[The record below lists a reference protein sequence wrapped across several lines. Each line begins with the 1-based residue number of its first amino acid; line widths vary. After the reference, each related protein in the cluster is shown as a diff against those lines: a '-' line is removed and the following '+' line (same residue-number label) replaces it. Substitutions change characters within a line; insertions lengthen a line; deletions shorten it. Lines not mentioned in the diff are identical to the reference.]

1 MIDIL
6 GYLLDGFVIILGAT
20 LSVAAWK
27 AYKKSGMKSILLLF
41 LAFIMF
47 VAKKVIENF
56 HIIKI
61 SLSSEIL
68 DVISTTFELLIL
80 ILFFIALIRRD

>member
-1 MIDIL
+1 
-6 GYLLDGFVIILGAT
+6 
-20 LSVAAWK
+20 
-27 AYKKSGMKSILLLF
+27 
-41 LAFIMF
+41 MF

-68 DVISTTFELLIL
+68 DVTSALFELVIL
-80 ILFFIALIRRD
+80 GLFFIALIRRD

>member
-1 MIDIL
+1 VIDIL

-68 DVISTTFELLIL
+68 DVISALFELVIL
-80 ILFFIALIRRD
+80 GLFFIALIRRD

>member
-1 MIDIL
+1 VIDSL
-6 GYLLDGFVIILGAT
+6 GYLLDGFVIILGAM

-27 AYKKSGMKSILLLF
+27 AYRKSGMKSILLLF
-41 LAFIMF
+41 LAFLMF
-47 VAKKVIENF
+47 VAKKVIENL
-56 HIIKI
+56 HLIKI

>member
-6 GYLLDGFVIILGAT
+6 GYLLDGFVIMLGAT

-68 DVISTTFELLIL
+68 DVISALFELVIL
-80 ILFFIALIRRD
+80 GLFFIALIRRD

>member
-1 MIDIL
+1 VIDIL

-47 VAKKVIENF
+47 IAKKVIENF

-68 DVISTTFELLIL
+68 DVISALFELVIL
-80 ILFFIALIRRD
+80 GLFFIALIRRD

>member
-47 VAKKVIENF
+47 IAKKVIENF

-68 DVISTTFELLIL
+68 DVISALFELVIL
-80 ILFFIALIRRD
+80 GLFFIALIRRD

>member
-6 GYLLDGFVIILGAT
+6 GYLLDGVVIILGAM

-27 AYKKSGMKSILLLF
+27 AYRKSGMKSILLLF
-41 LAFIMF
+41 LAFLMF
-47 VAKKVIENF
+47 VAKKIIENF
-56 HIIKI
+56 HLIKT

-68 DVISTTFELLIL
+68 EVVSTTFELLIL
-80 ILFFIALIRRD
+80 VLFFTALIRRD

>member
-1 MIDIL
+1 MIDSL
-6 GYLLDGFVIILGAT
+6 GYLLDGFVIILGAM

-27 AYKKSGMKSILLLF
+27 AYRKSGMKSILLLF
-41 LAFIMF
+41 LAFLMF

-56 HIIKI
+56 HLIKI

>member
-6 GYLLDGFVIILGAT
+6 GYLLDGVVIVLGAM

-27 AYKKSGMKSILLLF
+27 AYRKSGMKSILLLF
-41 LAFIMF
+41 LAFLMF
-47 VAKKVIENF
+47 VAKKIIDNF
-56 HIIKI
+56 HLIKT

-68 DVISTTFELLIL
+68 EVTSTTFELLIL
-80 ILFFIALIRRD
+80 VLFFIALIRRD

>member
-20 LSVAAWK
+20 LSVATWK

-56 HIIKI
+56 HITKI

-68 DVISTTFELLIL
+68 DVTSALFELVIL
-80 ILFFIALIRRD
+80 GLFFIALIRRD

>member
-1 MIDIL
+1 MIDSL
-6 GYLLDGFVIILGAT
+6 GYLLDGFVIILGAM

-27 AYKKSGMKSILLLF
+27 AYRKSGMKSILLLF
-41 LAFIMF
+41 LAFLMF
-47 VAKKVIENF
+47 VAKKVIENL
-56 HIIKI
+56 HLIKI

>member
-1 MIDIL
+1 MINSL
-6 GYLLDGFVIILGAT
+6 GYLLDGFVIILGAI

-27 AYKKSGMKSILLLF
+27 AYRKSGMKSILLLF
-41 LAFIMF
+41 LAFLMF

-56 HIIKI
+56 HLIKT
-61 SLSSEIL
+61 SLSPEIL

-80 ILFFIALIRRD
+80 MLFFIALIRRD

>member
-1 MIDIL
+1 VIDSL
-6 GYLLDGFVIILGAT
+6 GYLLDGFIIILGAM

-27 AYKKSGMKSILLLF
+27 AYRKSGMKSILLLF
-41 LAFIMF
+41 LAFLMF
-47 VAKKVIENF
+47 VAKKVIENL
-56 HIIKI
+56 HLIKI

>member
-68 DVISTTFELLIL
+68 DVISALFELVIL
-80 ILFFIALIRRD
+80 GLFFIALIRRD